1 MDIKEICNILKEKY
15 NYNDELVV
23 FLEHLV
29 PVMVDYFGEEYKEKI
44 VTSFLETP
52 IIITN
57 NTLLDELSLKN
68 RTDLLL
74 AGGGYAHGVE
84 VVDGNPVR
92 VSKVIKNGTGYNSF
106 NFNDSMQVGNLVH
119 ELCHMVKS
127 GINIEYDSNQ
137 IIDYCGLSKTYGTI
151 VNGEYVVQSNNK
163 GTGLEEALNAIDEA
177 NIMKMMYGDYEIT
190 SNYTRLASYIYPMIY
205 ENEDFLSIVRESQ
218 FNGSSEW
225 KLYLGEELSEELLEL
240 CYKHYDLMVNRMFEL
255 INNKNLQQDLEN
267 TEEELKNIVLI
278 SRDNKTR

>member
-1 MDIKEICNILKEKY
+1 MDIKEICNNLKEKY
-15 NYNDELVV
+15 DYDEELLV
-23 FLEHLV
+23 FIEHLI
-29 PVMVDYFGEEYKEKI
+29 PTMVDYFGEEYREKI

-57 NTLLDELSLKN
+57 NTIPDELGLKN
-68 RTDLLL
+68 RTDLLF

-84 VVDGNPVR
+84 VIDGNPVR
-92 VSKVIKNGTGYNSF
+92 VSKVIKTGTGYNNF
-106 NFNDSMQVGNLVH
+106 NFNDSKQVGNLVH

-127 GINIEYDSNQ
+127 GIKIEHDSNQ
-137 IIDYCGLSKTYGTI
+137 IIDYCGLSNSYGNI

-163 GTGLEEALNAIDEA
+163 GTGLEEALNAIDEV
-177 NIMKMMYGDYEIT
+177 NIMKIMYGDYEIT
-190 SNYTRLASYIYPMIY
+190 SNYARLASYIYPMIY

-225 KLYLGEELSEELLEL
+225 KSYLGDELSDELLDL

-255 INNKNLQQDLEN
+255 INDKGLQQDLEN
-267 TEEELKNIVLI
+267 IEEELKDIVLI
-278 SRDNKTR
+278 SRDNKIR